1 MAIQSLRREKEEKEG
16 EIRKEG
22 REEGEK
28 EKGERSCYFPQVL
41 FECFSVGR
49 TLEPSFGL
57 KF

>member
-28 EKGERSCYFPQVL
+28 EKGERSCYFP
-41 FECFSVGR
+41 
-49 TLEPSFGL
+49 
-57 KF
+57 